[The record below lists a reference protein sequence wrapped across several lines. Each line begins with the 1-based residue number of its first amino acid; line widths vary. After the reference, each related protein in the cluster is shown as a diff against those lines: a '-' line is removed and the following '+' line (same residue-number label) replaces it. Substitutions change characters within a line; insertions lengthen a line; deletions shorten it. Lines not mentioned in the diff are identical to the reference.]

1 MDNQYFISEKCDSY
15 LHICELNYN
24 ISVEDNLVYEDSHG
38 DIMLF
43 MAITYFCIMHTL
55 THCCFKLDE
64 KTIPDYEFK
73 GYYILGFL
81 SSIYISIVLL
91 IKYFS
96 DDQLEVCSYP
106 RFCNEGSDDT
116 IVETNYYYLK
126 DKCPKEYVWITSEY
140 NEKRGYSLSICDD
153 TEYGCCSIPTDEI
166 SCSERSNLVFDVN
179 TYSKYLKY
187 SKDEY
192 GGQWSLRL
200 AKADEEGTNCP
211 SIEEI
216 IYDYSAKEEDN
227 YHLSLL
233 VVSFISNFIIMALIF
248 LCRVFHK
255 KEYVKTRSSDA
266 GDIEK
271 KELEEIP
278 LKQSV

>member
-1 MDNQYFISEKCDSY
+1 MGSQYFISEKCDSY
-15 LHICELNYN
+15 WHVCELNYN
-24 ISVEDNLVYEDSHG
+24 ISAEDNLVYEDSHG
-38 DIMLF
+38 DIMLL
-43 MAITYFCIMHTL
+43 MAITYFCIMNTL

-64 KTIPDYEFK
+64 KTIPDSEFK
-73 GYYILGFL
+73 GYYLFGFF

-106 RFCNEGSDDT
+106 RFCNEGFNDE

-126 DKCPKEYVWITSEY
+126 DKCPKEYAWITSEY

-166 SCSERSNLVFDVN
+166 SCAERTNLVFFDDD
-179 TYSKYLKY
+179 TYSEYLENNEY
-187 SKDEY
+187 SGEWPIRISKVDE
-192 GGQWSLRL
+192 
-200 AKADEEGTNCP
+200 DGTNCP

-227 YHLSLL
+227 YPLSLFG
-233 VVSFISNFIIMALIF
+233 VSFVSNFIIMVVIF
-248 LCRVFHK
+248 LCRFCHK
-255 KEYVKTRSSDA
+255 KEYVKTRSFEASDV
-266 GDIEK
+266 ENK
-271 KELEEIP
+271 KPEELP
-278 LKQSV
+278 LKERV

>member
-1 MDNQYFISEKCDSY
+1 MGSQYFISEKCDDY

-24 ISVEDNLVYEDSHG
+24 ISVEDNLVEEGPRG
-38 DIMLF
+38 DVMLL
-43 MAITYFCIMHTL
+43 MAITYFCIMCTI
-55 THCCFKLDE
+55 THCFFKLDE
-64 KTIPDYEFK
+64 KKIPDSEFK
-73 GYYILGFL
+73 GYYLFGFL
-81 SSIYISIVLL
+81 SSIYIVIVLL

-106 RFCNEGSDDT
+106 RFCNEGFNDG

-126 DKCPKEYVWITSEY
+126 DKCPREYVWITSEY

-166 SCSERSNLVFDVN
+166 SCSERSNWVFDVN

-192 GGQWSLRL
+192 GGRWSLRL
-200 AKADEEGTNCP
+200 AKVDEEGTNCP

-227 YHLSLL
+227 YPLSLL
-233 VVSFISNFIIMALIF
+233 GVSFIFNFIIMALIF
-248 LCRVFHK
+248 LCRFCHK
-255 KEYVKTRSSDA
+255 TEYIKTRPSDE